1 MAVRKITIPGP
12 DVLIQTANGINPDWY
27 EKLKFLEILGPLS
40 DIAKPTLPSPLTPG
54 STSASVT
61 TVALSDISSPPGN
74 VNTTIDYGGSPTA
87 AKVQDNFTTLA
98 AHNNTILTD
107 LQALQTA
114 IGALN
119 TRVTAA
125 ENEFNALLTALS

>member
-1 MAVRKITIPGP
+1 M
-12 DVLIQTANGINPDWY
+12 
-27 EKLKFLEILGPLS
+27 
-40 DIAKPTLPSPLTPG
+40 
-54 STSASVT
+54 SAMR
-61 TVALSDISSPPGN
+61 
-74 VNTTIDYGGSPTA
+74 SPTA